1 MALSDE
7 RRGIGARNEAIRRA
21 GGQRVEAERRGDQ
34 GLTAAL
40 NRLIEPERQARSL
53 RKIGIRA
60 APWMQSAGGR
70 TTTPPESSSV
80 GVAVLR
86 AP

>member
-34 GLTAAL
+34 A
-40 NRLIEPERQARSL
+40 
-53 RKIGIRA
+53 
-60 APWMQSAGGR
+60 
-70 TTTPPESSSV
+70 
-80 GVAVLR
+80 
-86 AP
+86 